1 MFRAEIRTLFSEA
14 GQTHHLDPAALAAV
28 AQTESSGIVT
38 TRINGH
44 DEPLIRFEGHYFD
57 KRLSSA
63 DQAKA
68 RALKL
73 SSPRAGAIPNPA
85 GQAERWQMLDKA
97 CRINRDAAYE
107 STSWGIGQVMGA
119 HWHWL
124 GYVSVAK
131 MVETVRSAVPE
142 QIELMSRFIV
152 YSNLRDI
159 LNKHDWQKFAYSYN
173 GPLYAKNRY
182 DRKLA
187 QNYALYQPLF
197 PPFTPLDASLHHS

>member
-1 MFRAEIRTLFSEA
+1 MFRAEIRMLFSEA
-14 GQTHHLDPAALAAV
+14 GQAHHLDPAALAAV

-38 TRINGH
+38 TRINGR

-57 KRLSSA
+57 KRLSPA

-73 SSPRAGAIPNPA
+73 SSPRAGATPNPA
-85 GQAERWQMLDKA
+85 DQAARWQMLDKA

-107 STSWGIGQVMGA
+107 STSWGVGQVMGA

-124 GYVSVAK
+124 GYVSVAE

-152 YSNLRDI
+152 YSNLRDV

-187 QNYALYQPLF
+187 LNYALYQPLF
-197 PPFTPLDASLHHS
+197 PAFTTPDQRTA

>member
-57 KRLSSA
+57 KRLSPA

-107 STSWGIGQVMGA
+107 STSWGIGQVMGG

-124 GYVSVAK
+124 GYVSVAE
-131 MVETVRSAVPE
+131 MVETVRSSVPE

-159 LNKHDWQKFAYSYN
+159 LNKHGWQKFAYSYN

-197 PPFTPLDASLHHS
+197 PAFISRDE

>member
-14 GQTHHLDPAALAAV
+14 GQAHHLDHAALAAV

-38 TRINGH
+38 TRINGR

-57 KRLSSA
+57 KRLGPD
-63 DQAKA
+63 DQTKA

-85 GQAERWQMLDKA
+85 GQAERWQMLGKA
-97 CRINRDAAYE
+97 CRINCDAAYE
-107 STSWGIGQVMGA
+107 STSWGVGQVMGA

-124 GYVSVAK
+124 GYVSVAE

-152 YSNLRDI
+152 YSNLRDV

-197 PPFTPLDASLHHS
+197 PAFTPPDQRTA